1 MAGVG
6 DTVWGTS
13 LEVCSITYNSCFGDA
28 GAPLLAIVLD
38 SGI

>member
-1 MAGVG
+1 MAEAGAA
-6 DTVWGTS
+6 TWGTL